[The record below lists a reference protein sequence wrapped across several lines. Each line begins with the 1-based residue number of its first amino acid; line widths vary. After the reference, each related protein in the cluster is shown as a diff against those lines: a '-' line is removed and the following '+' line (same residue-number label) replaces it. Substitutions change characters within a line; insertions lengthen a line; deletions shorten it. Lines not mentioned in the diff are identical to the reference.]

1 MKNIHF
7 KTSPMEFPIF
17 LYKKSHLFQP
27 FLLKWKGRSSAQVIL
42 ESAEDA
48 AVTAW
53 RILVRGSCRGGGVM
67 DADEDGQRC
76 FGWNNN
82 NNNNML
88 IVHIQIKYIFRYILI
103 VFLSEFESDARNKH
117 SSRWVL
123 GKMLFSSLVMV
134 HEWIRFLFL
143 HLTLL
148 KRSDISVPVNLA
160 FSLRS
165 RLSPLAES
173 ECRGRGN
180 SSGRRRKAGMCAI
193 YAMHSSMRKNNH
205 TIWNSIDD
213 ELCI

>member
-1 MKNIHF
+1 
-7 KTSPMEFPIF
+7 MEREIIRPGDPGIRRGRCGDG
-17 LYKKSHLFQP
+17 LAHL
-27 FLLKWKGRSSAQVIL
+27 GTGIL
-42 ESAEDA
+42 P
-48 AVTAW
+48 
-53 RILVRGSCRGGGVM
+53 GGGWGWWMPMKM
-67 DADEDGQRC
+67 DNDV

-88 IVHIQIKYIFRYILI
+88 IVHIQIKYIFSYILI

-148 KRSDISVPVNLA
+148 KRYDISVPVNLA

-205 TIWNSIDD
+205 TIWNSFDD